1 MLSQLLQH
9 CSFWL
14 CVWRN
19 TLSERDVSSSPHTQ
33 EIQQQ
38 QFFQKFQQE
47 YTPYF
52 SKFPGFFVKGLSHLL
67 QVHLGMMGLKVFQA
81 QQKLEQLD
89 KDQKQRSEA
98 QARMSQQG
106 ATPTPT
112 SIPAGVNQQPGESA
126 ASILNPGGFLKTPL
140 LKHCPGPL
148 FPCGWHS
155 FFRMVLACS

>member
-1 MLSQLLQH
+1 MRLEKYTVKKGYLELSK
-9 CSFWL
+9 
-14 CVWRN
+14 
-19 TLSERDVSSSPHTQ
+19 Q

-38 QFFQKFQQE
+38 SFQEFQCFKQE
-47 YTPYF
+47 HTFYF

-126 ASILNPGGFLKTPL
+126 ASILNPGVSEKPTRKALPWAPVSL
-140 LKHCPGPL
+140 WAAL
-148 FPCGWHS
+148 